1 MIDRIIE
8 WMESNKWGKKVMYE
22 ITKRIIREFA
32 TWKGQN
38 NFLGIKMTPES
49 VQFGLE
55 EVEDWLRSE
64 Q

>member
-1 MIDRIIE
+1 MIDKIIG
-8 WMESNKWGKKVMYE
+8 WIESNKWGKKVMIE
-22 ITKRIIREFA
+22 ITKRKIREFA

-55 EVEDWLRSE
+55 EVEDWLRGE